1 MGNQSLMLKIK
12 GSRKLTAEKWL
23 NLFEIS
29 YIARTG
35 DEKSWQIASRQNE
48 PKCLSGN
55 YHRPDAAVIVP
66 FHTVRDKMVI
76 IREYRVP
83 LDDYEYGFPAGLVD
97 DGESVEQA
105 ARRELM
111 EETGLTVSRFI
122 KISPP
127 VYSSAGMT
135 DESVAM
141 VYVECEG
148 EPSNSANTDSELIEI
163 LFISPDE
170 ALALLKDT
178 TLKFD
183 AKAWLAISQFAEKDV
198 HDKLKSNRR

>member
-1 MGNQSLMLKIK
+1 MMKIK
-12 GSRKLTAEKWL
+12 DSRKLTSEKWL
-23 NLFEIS
+23 NLFEVS
-29 YIARTG
+29 YVARTG

-48 PKCLSGN
+48 PKCLTGR
-55 YHRPDAAVIVP
+55 YQRPDAVVIVP
-66 FHTVRDKMVI
+66 FHTRRNKMVV
-76 IREYRVP
+76 IREYRVS

-97 DGESVEQA
+97 NGESVEQA
-105 ARRELM
+105 ARRELR

-122 KISPP
+122 RISPP
-127 VYSSAGMT
+127 IYSSAGMT

-163 LFISPDE
+163 LFISSDE
-170 ALALLKDT
+170 ARDLLNDK

-183 AKAWLAISQFAEKDV
+183 AKSWLAISQFAENDA
-198 HDKLKSNRR
+198 HDKLESNRR